1 MIKKVKSTTLWF
13 AIWAAALL
21 SLAVALKFEAAW
33 FGGTAP
39 ILGAIILG
47 YVAGNKAYDFK
58 RGRDE

>member
-1 MIKKVKSTTLWF
+1 MIRKIKSTTLWF
-13 AIWAAALL
+13 AIWSAALL
-21 SLAVALKFEAAW
+21 TLAVILRFDAAW

-58 RGRDE
+58 RGRE